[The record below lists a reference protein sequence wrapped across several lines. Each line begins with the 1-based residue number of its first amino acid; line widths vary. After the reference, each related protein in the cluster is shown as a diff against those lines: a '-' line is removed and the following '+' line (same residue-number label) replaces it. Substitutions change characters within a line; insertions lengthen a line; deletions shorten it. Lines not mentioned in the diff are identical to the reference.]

1 MRLSFSTKIVVVT
14 LLIGVC
20 STQTNARRLYK
31 WVDQSSVTNYS
42 EFQPREGTTKKL
54 EVLESRG
61 SDHVDPMMA
70 VTAEMKAIE
79 IPVDLITSQDQAPT
93 RPSSVAPQSQ
103 QSSIQTVVK
112 QGMLAPSYT
121 QSNTAT
127 TVTTIVD
134 KKEMQVGQ
142 PIPAIEKKELAVNSS
157 LDKANGAGGIAEK
170 KSDLA
175 VSVPVER
182 KPQATINPW
191 TRTPSFVPSN
201 LVPQNLTK
209 TAASP

>member
-61 SDHVDPMMA
+61 SDYVDPIMA

-79 IPVDLITSQDQAPT
+79 IPVDLITPQDQVTT
-93 RPSSVAPQSQ
+93 RPSATLPQSQ
-103 QSSIQTVVK
+103 QPSTQTVVK
-112 QGMLAPSYT
+112 QGMLAPTYT
-121 QSNTAT
+121 QPNTAVAVIPMT
-127 TVTTIVD
+127 E
-134 KKEMQVGQ
+134 KKEIQVAQ
-142 PIPAIEKKELAVNSS
+142 TIAVIEKKEITINPT
-157 LDKANGAGGIAEK
+157 LDKVNNAGGIAEK
-170 KSDLA
+170 KADLA
-175 VSVPVER
+175 VSVPAER

-191 TRTPSFVPSN
+191 TRAPSFVPSN

-209 TAASP
+209 TTTSP